1 MFKKYLIYFAIRG
14 KLSYDD
20 NYSRAMFN
28 ILHDKVYNSGILRD
42 KTIKDKLMYVQVQYT
57 IIESK

>member
-1 MFKKYLIYFAIRG
+1 
-14 KLSYDD
+14 
-20 NYSRAMFN
+20 MFN

-42 KTIKDKLMYVQVQYT
+42 KTIKDKVMYVQVQYT